1 MLFRS
6 PYDGVTATNF
16 DACDFTATALV
27 AGPNA
32 LYRAYVSGANK
43 ALVKKTTLV
52 TQPIAATV
60 TLTFHA
66 VQASNQPLGGCVAGR
81 QCSDITWG

>member
-1 MLFRS
+1 
-6 PYDGVTATNF
+6 
-16 DACDFTATALV
+16 
-27 AGPNA
+27 
-32 LYRAYVSGANK
+32 
-43 ALVKKTTLV
+43 
-52 TQPIAATV
+52 V